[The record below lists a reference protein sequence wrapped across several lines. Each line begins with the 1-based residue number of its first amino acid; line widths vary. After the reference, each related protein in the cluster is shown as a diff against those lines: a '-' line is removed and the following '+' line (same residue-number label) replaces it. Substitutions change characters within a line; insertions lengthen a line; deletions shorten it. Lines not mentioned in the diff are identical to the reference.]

1 MVTSEDQPAVSA
13 PATTTLANR
22 YGGQKRA
29 LSRKAKRNIGIA
41 ALAAGIGF
49 MAWIST
55 SLNTET
61 VTFKDIGY
69 STTDATQAEIDF
81 QVTKDPGTSVKC
93 AVKALDSKFAVVGW
107 KVVEIGPNP
116 ADATADGGR
125 TTAHRAVVR
134 TESLSVSG
142 VVDSCWIPDADK

>member
-1 MVTSEDQPAVSA
+1 MTSEDQPATSA
-13 PATTTLANR
+13 PVPTTLANR

-29 LSRKAKRNIGIA
+29 LSPKARRITGIA
-41 ALAAGIGF
+41 ALATGIGF
-49 MAWIST
+49 MAWISA

-81 QVTKDPGTSVKC
+81 QVTKEPGTAVKC

-107 KVVEIGPNP
+107 KVLDIGPNP

-142 VVDSCWIPDADK
+142 VVDSCWIPEANK